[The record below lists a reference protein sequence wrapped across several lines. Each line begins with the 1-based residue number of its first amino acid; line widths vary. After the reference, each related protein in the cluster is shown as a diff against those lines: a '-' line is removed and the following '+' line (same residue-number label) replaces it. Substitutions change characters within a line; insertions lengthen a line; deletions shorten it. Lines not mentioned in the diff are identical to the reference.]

1 MSHAIQFD
9 DYGPPE
15 VLHLAEVPDLTA
27 GPGRVRV
34 AVRAAGVNPFDWKV
48 RSGAMRDFMP
58 LEFPSTPGVEF
69 AGVVDQVGDGVTGI
83 AVGDEVLGSG
93 SRTYAEQVVVDPA
106 GLETKPARLS
116 WEQAAAL
123 PVAVSAAYRLLVPF
137 GLTAG
142 QTLLVD
148 GAAGGVG
155 GILVQV
161 ARARGLHVIGTASER
176 NHARLRELGATPVV
190 YGDGLVER
198 VRAVAPDGVDAAAD
212 LAGKGSLESLIEL
225 TGDPARVATIA
236 DFANAGRLGVRATG
250 GGDETPAGALADALG
265 LFADGKL
272 HVPVGSVYPL
282 AEAAAA
288 QRESESGRSDGRI
301 VLRVS

>member
-1 MSHAIQFD
+1 MPRAIQFD

-15 VLHLAEVPDLTA
+15 VLHLVEVPELAA
-27 GPGRVRV
+27 GPGRIRV

-48 RSGAMRDFMP
+48 RSGAMRQVFSVK
-58 LEFPSTPGVEF
+58 FPSTPGAEF
-69 AGVVDQVGDGVTGI
+69 SGVVDQIGDGVSGFAI
-83 AVGDEVLGSG
+83 GDEVLGRG
-93 SRTYAEQVVVDPA
+93 SATYADQAVVDPA
-106 GLETKPARLS
+106 GVEPKPADLP

-123 PVAVSAAYRLLVPF
+123 PVAVSAAYRVLVPF
-137 GLTAG
+137 GLEAG

-155 GILVQV
+155 GILVQI
-161 ARARGLHVIGTASER
+161 ARARGLEVIGTASER
-176 NHARLRELGATPVV
+176 NHDRLRKLGATPVV

-198 VRAVAPDGVDAAAD
+198 VRALAPNGVDAAAD
-212 LAGKGSLESLIEL
+212 LAGKGSLETLIEL
-225 TGDPARVATIA
+225 TGSPDRVVTIA
-236 DFANAGRLGVRATG
+236 DFENAGRLGVRATG
-250 GGDETPAGALADALG
+250 GGDQAPPESLAEALQL
-265 LFADGKL
+265 LRDGKL

-282 AEAAAA
+282 ADAAAA

>member
-1 MSHAIQFD
+1 MPHAIQFD

-15 VLHLAEVPDLTA
+15 VLHLAEVPELTA
-27 GPGRVRV
+27 GAGRVRV

-58 LEFPSTPGVEF
+58 LQFPSTPGVELS
-69 AGVVDQVGDGVTGI
+69 GVVDQVGDGVTGI

-93 SRTYAEQVVVDPA
+93 SGAYAEQVVVDPA
-106 GLETKPARLS
+106 GLERKPARLS

-123 PVAVSAAYRLLVPF
+123 PVAVSAAYRVLVPF
-137 GLTAG
+137 GLTSG

-161 ARARGLHVIGTASER
+161 ARARGLQVIGTASER

-198 VRAVAPDGVDAAAD
+198 VRAIAPDGVDAAAD
-212 LAGKGSLESLIEL
+212 LAGKGSLESLIDL

-250 GGDETPAGALADALG
+250 GGDETPPGALADALG
-265 LFADGKL
+265 LLAEGQL
-272 HVPVGSVYPL
+272 QVPVGSVYPL